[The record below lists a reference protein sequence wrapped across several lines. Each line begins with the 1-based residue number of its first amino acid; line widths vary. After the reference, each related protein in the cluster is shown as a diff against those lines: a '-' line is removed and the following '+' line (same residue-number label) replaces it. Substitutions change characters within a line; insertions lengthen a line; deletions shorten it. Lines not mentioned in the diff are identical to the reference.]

1 MDSWDSQ
8 KGAALGQGWLGG
20 AGQTYGP
27 PPGFRGLYR
36 GHMTL
41 RFLLLLLPTPDLLP
55 APEALSSG
63 AV

>member
-8 KGAALGQGWLGG
+8 KGAALGRAGR
-20 AGQTYGP
+20 AGQVRTIVP
-27 PPGFRGLYR
+27 LQAPEGFTGT
-36 GHMTL
+36 HDSEISVTP
-41 RFLLLLLPTPDLLP
+41 LPTPDLLP